1 VKTILSAA
9 LLFAAAA
16 ALFALSLRSFWEKGF
31 LLNNAYLYATEQER
45 TTMEKT
51 AYYRQT
57 ALVFLL
63 LGFVF
68 LLNGLAA
75 LLRVDWLSGMAA
87 VVCGITV
94 VYAILSS
101 VLIGK
106 RRRQR
111 H

>member
-1 VKTILSAA
+1 MKTILPAV

-16 ALFALSLRSFWEKGF
+16 ALFALSLRSFREKGF

-45 TTMEKT
+45 TAMEKT
-51 AYYRQT
+51 PYYRQT

-106 RRRQR
+106 RRQQR